1 MVEGS
6 IVIKFENEVPYPIKG
21 HLNSRLECSSGII
34 GLFRGMKLEKV
45 EDASYLLSFHHFD
58 MEKMIK
64 DLEFVKKYSQ
74 ERRAE
79 IKSITIHMEGLN

>member
-6 IVIKFENEVPYPIKG
+6 IVIKFEDRVPHPIKG
-21 HLNSRLECSSGII
+21 HLNSRLECSPGVI

-45 EDASYLLSFHHFD
+45 ENASYLLSFSHFSL
-58 MEKMIK
+58 EKMIK
-64 DLEFVKKYSQ
+64 DLEFVKEYSQ

-79 IKSITIHMEGLN
+79 IKSIIIHMEG

>member
-6 IVIKFENEVPYPIKG
+6 IVIKFEDRVPHPIKG
-21 HLNSRLECSSGII
+21 HLNSRLECSPGVI

-45 EDASYLLSFHHFD
+45 ENASYLLSFSQFSL
-58 MEKMIK
+58 EKMIK
-64 DLEFVKKYSQ
+64 DLEFVKEYSQ

-79 IKSITIHMEGLN
+79 IKSIIIHMEG